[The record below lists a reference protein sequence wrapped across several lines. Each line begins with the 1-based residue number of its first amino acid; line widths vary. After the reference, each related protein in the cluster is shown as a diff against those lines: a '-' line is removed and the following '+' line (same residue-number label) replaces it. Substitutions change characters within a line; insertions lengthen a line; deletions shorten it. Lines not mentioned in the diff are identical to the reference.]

1 MPLPI
6 RSICR
11 MSDLR
16 LVIFDVDGT
25 LVDSQEMIYA
35 AFTWAYNDAGLP
47 VPPRDRALSFVGR
60 SLELIFPELSPE
72 LDAETH
78 AALTQGY
85 RDAYFHIRKERG
97 SNATSP
103 FFPGARSALDAL
115 KAQDWT
121 VLAVATGKSKRGL
134 DKLIEGYGLED
145 YFLSQQTADH
155 HPSKPHP
162 AMVQACLAETGI
174 APDRAVMIGDTTYDI
189 DMGRA
194 AGVKTIGVSWGYH
207 SVETLQADRVIET
220 FDVLS
225 STIDE
230 LIGPAT

>member
-1 MPLPI
+1 MP
-6 RSICR
+6 
-11 MSDLR
+11 DLR

-25 LVDSQEMIYA
+25 LVDSQEMIFA
-35 AFTWAYNDAGLP
+35 AFSFAYEGLGLP
-47 VPPRDRALSFVGR
+47 IPPRDKALGFVGR

-72 LDAETH
+72 LDAGTH
-78 AALTQGY
+78 SALAQGY
-85 RDAYFHIRKERG
+85 RDAYFHLRQKGG

-103 FFPGARSALDAL
+103 FFPGARHALDAL

-134 DKLIEGYGLED
+134 DKLIEGYGLEG
-145 YFLSQQTADH
+145 YFVSQQTADH

-174 APDRAVMIGDTTYDI
+174 APGRAVMIGDTSYDL
-189 DMGRA
+189 DMGLA

-207 SVETLQADRVIET
+207 PVEDLNADRIIT
-220 FDVLS
+220 TYDALLG
-225 STIDE
+225 TIDD
-230 LIGPAT
+230 LIGPET